1 MLSEKFGHALDK
13 PLQKLAEKIPFSPNT
28 VTVAGFLITI
38 MSAYVLS
45 FDLFIGGIFVLAGG
59 SFDML
64 DGIIARINNKTS
76 RFGAFLD
83 SFLDRVSDA
92 LIFLGIAWNFSTAGN
107 KTGVILCLA
116 ALVGSFLISYA
127 RARAEGL
134 NTKCNV
140 GTMERPER
148 IILISFGLI
157 TGFIM
162 PVLWILLVLTWFT
175 VIQRIFYVW
184 KTMGEG

>member
-13 PLQKLAEKIPFSPNT
+13 PLQNFAGKIPFSPNAI
-28 VTVAGFLITI
+28 TVAGFLVTVL
-38 MSAYVLS
+38 SAYVLS
-45 FDLFIGGIFVLAGG
+45 FDLFFGGIIVFAGG
-59 SFDML
+59 FFDML
-64 DGIIARINNKTS
+64 DGIIARINNKTT

-92 LIFLGIAWNFSTAGN
+92 LIFLGIAWNFNAVGN
-107 KTGVILCLA
+107 RTGVILCLA

-134 NTKCNV
+134 SAKCTV
-140 GTMERPER
+140 GIMERPER

-157 TGFIM
+157 TSLIM

-175 VIQRIFYVW
+175 VIQRVYHVW
-184 KTMGEG
+184 KTM